1 MRNWGWIHWLSSLIK
16 GFRWWLNIL
25 KEKETSLVAQMVKN
39 LPAMQV
45 TRVWSLDWEDL
56 LEKEIATHSS
66 ILAWRIPQT
75 EESGMLQFMGL
86 QRVRH
91 DWATNMHTNT
101 LKKVKLLVTQACL
114 TVWDSMDCS
123 PPGSSIHGI
132 LQARIMEWVAIPS
145 PGDLPDT
152 RIESRSPALQ
162 ADSFLPS
169 EPPEKP
175 QISWIS
181 PQYHPT
187 LKERA
192 ATYLDIYIFHSTK
205 LKLLLLKILKL
216 IG

>member
-1 MRNWGWIHWLSSLIK
+1 MGNWGWIHWLSSLIK

-45 TRVWSLDWEDL
+45 TRVWSLGWEDL
-56 LEKEIATHSS
+56 LEKEMATHSS

-75 EESGMLQFMGL
+75 KESGMLQFMGL

-91 DWATNMHTNT
+91 DWVTNMHTNT
-101 LKKVKLLVTQACL
+101 LKKVKLLVTQSCL
-114 TVWDSMDCS
+114 TLWDSMDCS

-152 RIESRSPALQ
+152 RIESRSHALQ

-181 PQYHPT
+181 PQHHPT

-205 LKLLLLKILKL
+205 LKLLLLKI
-216 IG
+216 